1 MYSRTGW
8 LKRKTVA
15 VKSCTMTPG
24 CWWTVFCYYS
34 LQETRKVFV
43 VLALSSSVMFS
54 PLLKETIRTKSAAA
68 KDGGCG
74 VRGSSLSLTR
84 RTSGLAPV
92 PAATAQVSRSLT
104 PCSAPLRGGAAVQRV
119 CPIRVHRPCRTRMFR
134 GRASHLVGVDSRR
147 ARRAAN
153 EISAV
158 AGGWRGA
165 GVAEGDRGLPSDWL
179 GHRAYSRLLN
189 LQLRR
194 HSVVFLLTQMTYE
207 HQPLRPHCP
216 HSHDTSWAGGAPLGR
231 AFLLSPKLE
240 AGSAPQPLRVLP
252 CFQRHRAPKTT
263 GHFQGST
270 GSAGFPCRQSS
281 LLHRWDPS

>member
-1 MYSRTGW
+1 
-8 LKRKTVA
+8 
-15 VKSCTMTPG
+15 
-24 CWWTVFCYYS
+24 
-34 LQETRKVFV
+34 
-43 VLALSSSVMFS
+43 MFS
-54 PLLKETIRTKSAAA
+54 PLLKETVRTESAAV

-74 VRGSSLSLTR
+74 VRDSSLALTR

-92 PAATAQVSRSLT
+92 PAATAQVWHSLT
-104 PCSAPLRGGAAVQRV
+104 PRSAPLRGGSAVQKV
-119 CPIRVHRPCRTRMFR
+119 CPVPVHRPCRTRMFR

-165 GVAEGDRGLPSDWL
+165 GVAERGRGLPSDWV

-207 HQPLRPHCP
+207 HPPLRPHCP
-216 HSHDTSWAGGAPLGR
+216 HRQDTRLSWGR
-231 AFLLSPKLE
+231 STRQAFLLSFKLE

-252 CFQRHRAPKTT
+252 QLTPCFQRYCAPKTT

-270 GSAGFPCRQSS
+270 GSAGCPCRQSS
-281 LLHRWDPS
+281 LLHRWDLS